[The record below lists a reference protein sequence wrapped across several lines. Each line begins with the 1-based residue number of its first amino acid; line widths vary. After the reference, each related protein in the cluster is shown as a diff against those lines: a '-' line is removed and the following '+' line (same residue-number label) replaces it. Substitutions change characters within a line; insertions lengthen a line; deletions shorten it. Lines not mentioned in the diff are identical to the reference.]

1 MSRLQSTSTLLTV
14 LAVGLVT
21 IASTTPGCTSDR
33 SEPRGSSSSQGAEG
47 VARTELAT
55 LRARFPGILERGGTH
70 ALTAGD
76 LSVELPAAASG
87 ELVVTHASSGMSVR
101 VSPLDDARAT
111 ASAPRV
117 DVDGLSIFT
126 GSGVVMRKTR
136 LGVEDFVELAVA
148 PPHAEVRY
156 GIDLRGVAGLR
167 LLGSALELL
176 DRDGAP
182 RIQMPAPYT
191 IDANGVR
198 HAATVD
204 IDGCTIDTS
213 PVAPWGRPVTA
224 PSSDRCI
231 VRIGLGALAYPA
243 LLDPAW
249 VTTAF
254 MSVGR
259 DNHVAVKL
267 ANGKVLITYGDT
279 CGGGCFLAP
288 ATAEL
293 YDPVTKTFA
302 GTGSTSGKVSGTSS
316 VLLGNG
322 KALVMGPASVGG
334 QLYDPGTGL
343 FTDTGA
349 SAVERS
355 GGSTVTV
362 LASGK
367 VLAVG
372 GGAGS
377 EIYDPATNTFA
388 TGPVPKALR
397 SGHTATLLANG
408 KVLLTGGGT
417 NTAELYDPA
426 GAGSFTLTGAM
437 SVART
442 GHGAARLA
450 SGKVLVA
457 GGDSRDAE
465 VYDPATGVFT
475 KTKGSLSEARPSAT
489 VTALRSGNVYVTGG
503 FIGNVASPIVERYDP
518 ATDAFDVAPFL
529 VDGRGYL
536 RTTLLDSGS
545 LLVTGGR
552 NLAVSGSSSSF
563 QEVEELGV
571 VVAGGVCAIND
582 DCASGSCD
590 QGVCCS
596 AACAA
601 TCRSCVAGTG
611 ACQPVL
617 NADDPSS
624 CKGDSTCDA
633 TGACKKKRG
642 RACTAPGDCASG
654 FCVDG
659 LCCDR
664 ACSGTCE
671 ACDGPTPG
679 TCTTIPG
686 KPHGTR
692 SCASD
697 GTACGGACSGTVVDR
712 CTFPDAVTGCG
723 STCSEGVRNVGACDG
738 KGTCILQGPR
748 PCPGN
753 YACADDKACRTTC
766 TTNAECARGYGCE
779 AAKCIPIAYCD
790 GQQTIIGVDG
800 KSKTD
805 CAPFTCDTN
814 TNRCRLTCED
824 VNGCAPPFF
833 CNVAGECIAPPK
845 SPSSCAV
852 SVGSPIGANDESM
865 RFGGALALGIALVS
879 GLRRRRRSSSLAA
892 RRPLDTI

>member
-1 MSRLQSTSTLLTV
+1 MSRLHASSKLLALV
-14 LAVGLVT
+14 AIGFVT
-21 IASTTPGCTSDR
+21 ISTATPGCTSDR
-33 SEPRGSSSSQGAEG
+33 PSSSSQGTESA
-47 VARTELAT
+47 ARTELSS
-55 LRARFPGILERGGTH
+55 LRTRFPGVLDRAGTDPI
-70 ALTAGD
+70 TTGD
-76 LSVELPAAASG
+76 LSVELPSSAAG
-87 ELVVTHASSGMSVR
+87 ELVVTHAASGMSVR
-101 VSPLDDARAT
+101 VSSLDGART
-111 ASAPRV
+111 KASAPRV
-117 DVDGLSIFT
+117 DVDGMSIFT
-126 GSGVVMRKTR
+126 GSGVVMRRTR
-136 LGVEDFVELAVA
+136 LGVEDFVELASA
-148 PPHAEVRY
+148 PPQAEVRY
-156 GIDLRGVAGLR
+156 AIDLRGVAGLR
-167 LLGSALELL
+167 LVGQSLELL
-176 DRDGAP
+176 DREGVP
-182 RIQMPAPYT
+182 RIRMASPYT
-191 IDANGVR
+191 IDASGAR
-198 HAATVD
+198 RPATVD
-204 IDGCTIDTS
+204 VDGCAIDTN
-213 PVAPWGRPVTA
+213 PAAPWGRPVTA

-231 VRIGLGALAYPA
+231 VRIGLGALSYPA

-249 VTTAF
+249 VTTANANNA
-254 MSVGR
+254 R

-267 ANGKVLITYGDT
+267 NNGRVLMTYGDS
-279 CGGGCFLAP
+279 CGGGCLLASG
-288 ATAEL
+288 AGEL
-293 YDPVTKTFA
+293 YDPATKTFA
-302 GTGSTSGKVSGTSS
+302 GTGSASGKVSGTSA
-316 VLLGNG
+316 VALGNG
-322 KALVMGPASVGG
+322 KALVMGPATVGG
-334 QLYDPGTGL
+334 QLYDPATGA
-343 FTDTGA
+343 FTNTGA

-355 GGSTVTV
+355 GGSTVTL

-372 GGAGS
+372 GGTGS
-377 EIYDPATNTFA
+377 EIYDPVANTFT
-388 TGPVPKALR
+388 TGPVPKTQR

-417 NTAELYDPA
+417 NAAELYDPA
-426 GAGSFTLTGAM
+426 GAGSFTLTGPM

-475 KTKGSLSEARPSAT
+475 KTKGSLTEARPSAT
-489 VTALRSGNVYVTGG
+489 VTALRSGNVYVAGG

-536 RTTLLDSGS
+536 RTNLLDSGS
-545 LLVTGGR
+545 LFVSGGR

-563 QEVEELGV
+563 SEVEELGV
-571 VVAGGVCAIND
+571 VTAGGVCAIND
-582 DCASGSCD
+582 DCASGTCD

-596 AACAA
+596 AACTAS
-601 TCRSCVAGTG
+601 CRSCVAGTG
-611 ACQPVL
+611 ACQPVV

-633 TGACKKKRG
+633 TATCKKKRG

-654 FCVDG
+654 FCVHG

-692 SCASD
+692 SCATD
-697 GTACGGACSGTVVDR
+697 GSACGGACSGTVVDR
-712 CTFPDAVTGCG
+712 CTFPDPSTGCG
-723 STCSEGVRNVGACDG
+723 STCAEGVRNVGACDG
-738 KGTCILQGPR
+738 KGACVLQGPR

-766 TTNAECARGYGCE
+766 STNIECGRGYGCE
-779 AAKCIPIAYCD
+779 AGRCVPIAYCD

-845 SPSSCAV
+845 SPSSCAIT
-852 SVGSPIGANDESM
+852 STSPIGHGDDSLRAA
-865 RFGGALALGIALVS
+865 GGLALAVALAA

-892 RRPLDTI
+892 RRPLDRL